1 MAREF
6 DPQRLAVADHGRLGG
21 VVGHQ
26 LRLGA
31 IRDELQDRPAAGES
45 PRHHA
50 TITEAHNEYAHN
62 VVQMLKKQGIRV
74 EADLRNEKINRK
86 IREHTMQKTPYIAV
100 IGDAERD
107 ANQVAVRLRGNE
119 NLGSLPVDEFIQR
132 LLGEINSRA

>member
-1 MAREF
+1 
-6 DPQRLAVADHGRLGG
+6 
-21 VVGHQ
+21 
-26 LRLGA
+26 
-31 IRDELQDRPAAGES
+31 
-45 PRHHA
+45 
-50 TITEAHNEYAHN
+50 NNYAHN

-119 NLGSLPVDEFIQR
+119 NLGSLPVEEFIQR